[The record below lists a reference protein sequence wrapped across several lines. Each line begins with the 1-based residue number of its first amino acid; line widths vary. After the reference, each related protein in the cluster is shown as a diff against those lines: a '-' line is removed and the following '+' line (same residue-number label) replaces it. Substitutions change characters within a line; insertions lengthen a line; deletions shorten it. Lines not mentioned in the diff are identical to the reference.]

1 MTAKNK
7 FKMPFLMET
16 DEAVNQIGEAI
27 MRGQAAIAFPWQMAL
42 ASRVLRL
49 LPNGVFD
56 IAARKM

>member
-1 MTAKNK
+1 
-7 FKMPFLMET
+7 MPFLMET

-42 ASRVLRL
+42 VSRVLRL

-56 IAARKM
+56 IAAKRM